1 MTQWELPNELRPV
14 LKRLA
19 WFEPLRSEAAFDPIL
34 FLQLAMAYAS
44 QSELDQ
50 IRQHFPVEEFRTA
63 LRQAPPGL
71 FDRQS
76 WRYWHQA
83 LGLGEAG
90 PLPKRPFL
98 PDNWEQ
104 DDRFSKCV
112 IRG

>member
-19 WFEPLRSEAAFDPIL
+19 WFEPLRSEAAFDPNL

-83 LGLGEAG
+83 LGLGKPARYRNG
-90 PLPKRPFL
+90 RSCPTTGSRMIASP
-98 PDNWEQ
+98 NA
-104 DDRFSKCV
+104 
-112 IRG
+112 